1 MNAPRGLRET
11 GGGIHATFTFY
22 FMSVLNLQSL
32 SWEIKLNWQ
41 QVNFS
46 HCGEVLNFR
55 DGPTKKGKGGKHES

>member
-1 MNAPRGLRET
+1 MRERGLRET
-11 GGGIHATFTFY
+11 GGGIHATFTLY

-32 SWEIKLNWQ
+32 SWEIKLDWQ